1 MCQEVCTDLLVGPAR
16 WFLNMCN
23 GDVLLASQM
32 IEFASK
38 LTYYKRRKALDKA
51 VSEGRGSVWR
61 PGDEAVATST
71 MEGRNYGDIS
81 VVAEVLE
88 LDNQTTML
96 TLVGGQRVDSTRFAK
111 VKRSKKLKGA
121 K

>member
-1 MCQEVCTDLLVGPAR
+1 MCQEVCIDLLVGPAR

-32 IEFASK
+32 IDFASK
-38 LTYYKRRKALDKA
+38 LRRKALDKA
-51 VSEGRGSVWR
+51 ASEGRGSVWR